1 MDFLPDLATRTP
13 LWLALTTVAVNAVAG
28 LVVAVVVV
36 VVVDALGVRTRR
48 ATDASA
54 FIFTRAT
61 RREDGKVKPS

>member
-1 MDFLPDLATRTP
+1 MDFLPDVAIRTP

-28 LVVAVVVV
+28 LVVAV

>member
-36 VVVDALGVRTRR
+36 DALGVRTRR

-61 RREDGKVKPS
+61 RREDGKMKSS